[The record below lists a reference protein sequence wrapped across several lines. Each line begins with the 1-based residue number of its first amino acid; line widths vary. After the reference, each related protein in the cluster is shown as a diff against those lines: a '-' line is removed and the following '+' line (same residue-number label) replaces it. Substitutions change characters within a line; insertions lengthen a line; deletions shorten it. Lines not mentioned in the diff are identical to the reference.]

1 MAQCLQMGRAHA
13 AVFWWSPEGWTRLHK
28 GRVMDKDRRQ
38 HVSTSLAACR
48 GGASLV
54 YCPVR
59 GRGSAA
65 AADGG
70 RTSPVGGQTRFHPL
84 VQWRGCCRR
93 NTLSSGRRSAG

>member
-1 MAQCLQMGRAHA
+1 MWRTHA
-13 AVFWWSPEGWTRLHK
+13 AVVWWSPDGLTRLHK
-28 GRVMDKDRRQ
+28 ERVMDNDRRQ
-38 HVSTSLAACR
+38 HVSTSFAACR

-65 AADGG
+65 AADVG

-84 VQWRGCCRR
+84 VQWRGWGPPKNCS
-93 NTLSSGRRSAG
+93 LGRRRADLCFP

>member
-1 MAQCLQMGRAHA
+1 MWRTHA
-13 AVFWWSPEGWTRLHK
+13 AVVWWVQDGLTRLDK
-28 GRVMDKDRRQ
+28 ERVMDNDRRQ
-38 HVSTSLAACR
+38 HVSTSFAACR

-65 AADGG
+65 AADVG

-84 VQWRGCCRR
+84 VQWRGCGRQ
-93 NTLSSGRRSAG
+93 NTRSSGRRAAD